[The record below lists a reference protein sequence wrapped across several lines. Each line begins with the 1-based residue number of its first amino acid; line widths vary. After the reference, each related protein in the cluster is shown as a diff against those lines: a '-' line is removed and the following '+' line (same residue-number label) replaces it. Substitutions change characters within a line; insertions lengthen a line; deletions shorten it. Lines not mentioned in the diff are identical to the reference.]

1 VTKDLDINSSCEF
14 RFSRQALASALKV
27 PVALAVIAA
36 AFFDPDEPAV
46 GITRLV
52 GIVLIKAGVH
62 ARFARGLAGVFR

>member
-1 VTKDLDINSSCEF
+1 MTKDLDINSSEF
-14 RFSRQALASALKV
+14 HPSRQALASALKL

-46 GITRLV
+46 GIIRLV

-62 ARFARGLAGVFR
+62 ARLTCGLAGVFR

>member
-46 GITRLV
+46 GIIRLV

-62 ARFARGLAGVFR
+62 ARLTCGLAGVFR